1 MVIDFLRI
9 LLLVVLLF
17 AIVLDYEVPI
27 IINTS
32 VNQLFIALIVIF
44 IILAVDEIVGFLTGL
59 IFLTIYFKFYQKKIN
74 NENKDNKEKFTNDE
88 NSSPLNKLFDYIFN
102 PSVPL
107 SNSNY
112 QSNSHSNSDNN
123 SHLNS
128 NVIPIVSNELLK
140 SAQNNI
146 FNDNEYNKEII
157 TYDNSYGGIQG
168 LNVNNN
174 LTAFDNNYNNYS
186 TL

>member
-17 AIVLDYEVPI
+17 VIILDYDVPV
-27 IINTS
+27 IINTA
-32 VNQLFIALIVIF
+32 VNQLFIALIIIF

-74 NENKDNKEKFTNDE
+74 NENKDNKEKFTNE
-88 NSSPLNKLFDYIFN
+88 NNSSPLNNFFDYIFN
-102 PSVPL
+102 PSIPTT
-107 SNSNY
+107 NSR
-112 QSNSHSNSDNN
+112 SDNN
-123 SHLNS
+123 SYSSINKDI
-128 NVIPIVSNELLK
+128 IPSVSNDILK

-146 FNDNEYNKEII
+146 FDDNQYNKEIK

-168 LNVNNN
+168 LGINN
-174 LTAFDNNYNNYS
+174 LSAFDNNYTTYS

>member
-1 MVIDFLRI
+1 MVIEFLRI

-17 AIVLDYEVPI
+17 VIILDYEVPV

-32 VNQLFIALIVIF
+32 VNQLFIALIIIF
-44 IILAVDEIVGFLTGL
+44 IILAVDEIIGFLIGL

-74 NENKDNKEKFTNDE
+74 KENNTNKEKFTNE
-88 NSSPLNKLFDYIFN
+88 NNSSPLNVLFDYIFN
-102 PSVPL
+102 PSIPS
-107 SNSNY
+107 SNSNSYSDY
-112 QSNSHSNSDNN
+112 QSSHSKSSINSDT
-123 SHLNS
+123 
-128 NVIPIVSNELLK
+128 IPSISNELLK

-146 FNDNEYNKEII
+146 FDDNEYDKEIK

-168 LNVNNN
+168 LNVNN
-174 LTAFDNNYNNYS
+174 LTAFDNNYHNYS